1 MLALRSYRDHTARTM
16 RLIPVVWYPAVKVED
31 NERQGAVDHG
41 TYEIRVQGQMG
52 GRWAQWFDDM
62 TIHVNEEAANGPMT
76 VLTGPV
82 ADQAALLGLLQ
93 KLYTLGLPL
102 LSVQRKEASEEDAG
116 QT

>member
-1 MLALRSYRDHTARTM
+1 
-16 RLIPVVWYPAVKVED
+16 
-31 NERQGAVDHG
+31 VDHAA
-41 TYEIRVQGQMG
+41 YVIRVQGQVG
-52 GRWAQWFDDM
+52 GRWAQWFDEM
-62 TIHVNEEAANGPMT
+62 TIDTNEQAADGPMT

-102 LSVQRKEASEEDAG
+102 LSVQRKEASEKDAG